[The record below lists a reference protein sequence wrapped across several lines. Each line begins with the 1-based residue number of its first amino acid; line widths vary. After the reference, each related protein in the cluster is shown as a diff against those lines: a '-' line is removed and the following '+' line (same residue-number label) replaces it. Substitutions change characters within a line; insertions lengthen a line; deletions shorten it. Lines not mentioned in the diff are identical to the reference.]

1 MPRRTLGRLRKTT
14 SPTEVGLVSSD
25 PRQVAVRQID
35 APVSDLGPTVARPAL
50 AGQGSEAA
58 RSLSTGST
66 PVNPGSPRTFRT
78 ARRIVSPAFQ
88 IFGEAKPARM
98 PAAAHR
104 RP

>member
-1 MPRRTLGRLRKTT
+1 MPRRTLGRLQKTT

-58 RSLSTGST
+58 RSLTTRST
-66 PVNPGSPRTFRT
+66 PVNPGSPR
-78 ARRIVSPAFQ
+78 PPN
-88 IFGEAKPARM
+88 GP
-98 PAAAHR
+98 
-104 RP
+104 